1 MYYINRL
8 RKIKS
13 TIIYNESKIENI
25 FNVHLLKSSSF
36 NKKELDIKITKKVLR
51 ELSIMLCL
59 DLEPCYK
66 IIERKFGNKKS
77 ISFVAFRECLLNY
90 INIKESKFSNILQE
104 QKNIF
109 NIENDYFPTNEDM
122 MNNKENILKCIN
134 STDDINLIMLH
145 RSLYILKKKFEQ
157 NKKGLKKIYNKYG
170 EYLEKEEEILI
181 DQNYI
186 ASLLK
191 DIFNLNKFE
200 ISYSDNFK
208 EALDKEMDYC
218 KEINIDEYIFN
229 EFIEFIKN
237 NRKRYNFIFREKRN
251 NTIFNLENYEQFELN
266 LNDDLTKENE
276 ICIINEDEEEK
287 EINNYINNIKNNKIS
302 SAKYKNKLFLEKIIP
317 LNKDKLKINLDLI
330 QKNKNT
336 IESNEEDK
344 DNTYSYSES
353 EVGLTNRGGKIS
365 SRNNIIININNE
377 GESGS
382 GTLRSR
388 TSTKRKNQENN
399 NNIIEENVDEE
410 KESINKISN
419 DEKEN
424 EKNEN
429 SINNNDNENNA
440 NIEDNENIENYNNNI
455 NNINNNVLDDN
466 GKENLENTNKN
477 NENNENSLDKNKN
490 KSFQLLFSSKK
501 KKIDYKDKVFY
512 ETIYDK
518 NKKNIKSVKFFKYY
532 LYIDILPLIIAD
544 FISDERNL
552 YLILDHSDDFRNN
565 LSSIFDVEIL
575 SKLGDNYLKEVLI
588 QRINK
593 LTELKKNKLK
603 VEKNIENYEK
613 LCEEMKNKN
622 QNIEYIIITLQKLK
636 EFLNWLNTKIHVL
649 QNDIIVFQEYE
660 RNKKEKEKAFNFN
673 KNVNKI
679 ENNNKTKKQEI
690 IDNYKQMKKDLEIRK
705 FIIDKNK
712 MINSY
717 NKLKLKPIRKNKNN
731 NSNNNNSKHNISNIE
746 NENSNNNI
754 DSADISDEYN
764 NSFLLSENNIS
775 NKKKQPSFYYPKVKK
790 LNVKNSYDN
799 IMTEKKVYYEEN
811 DDENDIVNIEPS
823 NNDNILNNEEYSN
836 DNYNIKINKKNILK
850 NSNLN
855 EQNKINKNNKSVK
868 FKENIDENENEEKD
882 DNYNYNKDNNNDKVN
897 GNDNIIDNNNY
908 ENNLY
913 NEIKINNDLKKKNI
927 INNENILDNNNDN
940 NKVNKTEVNKIINKN
955 KKMNIQIKDN
965 KKTKKILK
973 SIHNINNNNNIN
985 SNNLDNINVN
995 NANIENKKTKND
1007 NKIKKKV
1014 RYVLKKLEEPKN
1026 LSKSEKREL
1035 AIKEIFDYYTNKNSI
1050 IENKSSTFD
1059 KIQNK
1064 TGHLSL
1070 NEYCRFCNDFK
1081 IPLSKDKIFSLF
1093 NKSTSNFSKIM
1104 TFQEFKISLISM
1116 SFTINDYKIE
1126 EINRSIDIFIGKTK
1140 LKNKEKSR
1148 FEKYNEKEM
1157 ERNKEIIQEKMEKID
1172 NLQKK
1177 SENELVEEFFE
1188 FLEIDDENKY
1198 RQKMKGIFNMKNK
1211 NEINLPKLNIKENA
1225 LINNKKNEYSKSNSL
1240 LTYNKKENINTVP
1253 KIQKINIGKQIWIKD
1268 MVDKEKGDTPKRQ
1281 RYIYE
1286 SEESEEEKDEKNN
1299 NLPIIEPS
1307 GIPLFS
1313 KKNKTEGYNFE
1324 D

>member
-1 MYYINRL
+1 
-8 RKIKS
+8 
-13 TIIYNESKIENI
+13 
-25 FNVHLLKSSSF
+25 
-36 NKKELDIKITKKVLR
+36 
-51 ELSIMLCL
+51 MLCF

-66 IIERKFGNKKS
+66 LIERKYGIKKS
-77 ISFVAFRECLLNY
+77 ISYVAFRECLLNY
-90 INIKESKFSNILQE
+90 INIKESKFSDNLLGE
-104 QKNIF
+104 QNNIF

-122 MNNKENILKCIN
+122 MNNKENIIKCIN

-157 NKKGLKKIYNKYG
+157 NKEGLKIIYNKYG

-186 ASLLK
+186 TLLLK

-218 KEINIDEYIFN
+218 KEINIEEYIFN

-276 ICIINEDEEEK
+276 ICIINEDEEEN
-287 EINNYINNIKNNKIS
+287 EINNYINNLKNKKIP
-302 SAKYKNKLFLEKIIP
+302 SAKYKNKLFLEKIVP
-317 LNKDKLKINLDLI
+317 PNKDKLKINLELI
-330 QKNKNT
+330 QKSKNT
-336 IESNEEDK
+336 IESNEENK

-353 EVGLTNRGGKIS
+353 DVGLTNRGGKVS
-365 SRNNIIININNE
+365 SRNNISININNE

-388 TSTKRKNQENN
+388 MSTKRKNQENN
-399 NNIIEENVDEE
+399 NNNSNIIEENADEE
-410 KESINKISN
+410 KESINKIKN

-424 EKNEN
+424 NNEN
-429 SINNNDNENNA
+429 SENNEKSINNNDNENNE
-440 NIEDNENIENYNNNI
+440 NDNNNALDDNEKENIENI
-455 NNINNNVLDDN
+455 NND
-466 GKENLENTNKN
+466 
-477 NENNENSLDKNKN
+477 NENNENALDKSKN

-501 KKIDYKDKVFY
+501 KKVDYKDKVFY

-518 NKKNIKSVKFFKYY
+518 NKKNMKSVKFFKYY

-575 SKLGDNYLKEVLI
+575 SKLGNNYLKEALN

-593 LTELKKNKLK
+593 ITELKKNKLK

-622 QNIEYIIITLQKLK
+622 QNIEYILITLKKLK
-636 EFLNWLNTKIHVL
+636 EFLNWLNTKVHVL
-649 QNDIIVFQEYE
+649 ENDIIVFQEYE
-660 RNKKEKEKAFNFN
+660 RNKKEKEKIFNFN
-673 KNVNKI
+673 KNVNKVQ
-679 ENNNKTKKQEI
+679 NNNKTKKQEI

-717 NKLKLKPIRKNKNN
+717 NKMKLKPIKKNN
-731 NSNNNNSKHNISNIE
+731 NNNSNNNNNNNSKHNISNIE

-764 NSFLLSENNIS
+764 NSFLLSGNNIS

-799 IMTEKKVYYEEN
+799 LMTEKKVNYEEDE
-811 DDENDIVNIEPS
+811 DDIEDDIVNIES
-823 NNDNILNNEEYSN
+823 SMNNNDNKLNNEENDNDN

-855 EQNKINKNNKSVK
+855 EQNRINKNNKSVK
-868 FKENIDENENEEKD
+868 FKENYDENENEEKE
-882 DNYNYNKDNNNDKVN
+882 DNYNNDK
-897 GNDNIIDNNNY
+897 IEDNNNY
-908 ENNLY
+908 DNNLY
-913 NEIKINNDLKKKNI
+913 NHIGSNNNLNKKNNI
-927 INNENILDNNNDN
+927 DNININISDNNKDNFNEDIMDN
-940 NKVNKTEVNKIINKN
+940 NKVIKTEINNKMNKS
-955 KKMNIQIKDN
+955 KKMDIKIKDN
-965 KKTKKILK
+965 NKTKKILK
-973 SIHNINNNNNIN
+973 SIHKTNNNNLNNNNFN
-985 SNNLDNINVN
+985 SNNNNDNNF
-995 NANIENKKTKND
+995 NIIYKENKENKNIKND
-1007 NKIKKKV
+1007 KKIKKKV
-1014 RYVLKKLEEPKN
+1014 RYVLKKIEEPKN

-1050 IENKSSTFD
+1050 LENKSSTFH

-1064 TGHLSL
+1064 AGHLSL

-1140 LKNKEKSR
+1140 QKNKEKSR

-1157 ERNKEIIQEKMEKID
+1157 EQNKEIIQEKMEKIE

-1177 SENELVEEFFE
+1177 SENELFEEFFE

-1198 RQKMKGIFNMKNK
+1198 RQKMKGIYNMKNK
-1211 NEINLPKLNIKENA
+1211 NEINLPKLKTKENV
-1225 LINNKKNEYSKSNSL
+1225 LINNKKSEYSKSNSL

-1268 MVDKEKGDTPKRQ
+1268 MVDKDKEDTPKRQ

-1286 SEESEEEKDEKNN
+1286 SEESEEEKEEKNN
-1299 NLPIIEPS
+1299 NLPIIESS

-1313 KKNKTEGYNFE
+1313 KKNKTEKYNF
-1324 D
+1324 DD